1 MQGQGPLNLS
11 MVRSQTRVRASL
23 SWRTLDVAVLELD
36 YKSGITKGRWYRS
49 HWPSGRGAALKQ
61 SRRGT

>member
-23 SWRTLDVAVLELD
+23 SWRTLDVTVLGWII
-36 YKSGITKGRWYRS
+36 S
-49 HWPSGRGAALKQ
+49 RG
-61 SRRGT
+61 